1 MSEQEVKGIMYVQT
15 HGVDEPEKSATPFL
29 LAAAAAAL
37 DIEASIFFTMNGGT
51 LLKRGAAE
59 QLMVKPGGGGMA
71 LRYFME
77 QALELG
83 VKLYVC
89 QPSLDLHNLT
99 TEDLIDEV
107 QVTGRVAF
115 NNMALRADAVI
126 SF

>member
-1 MSEQEVKGIMYVQT
+1 
-15 HGVDEPEKSATPFL
+15 
-29 LAAAAAAL
+29 
-37 DIEASIFFTMNGGT
+37 
-51 LLKRGAAE
+51 
-59 QLMVKPGGGGMA
+59 
-71 LRYFME
+71 
-77 QALELG
+77 

-99 TEDLIDEV
+99 TEDLIDKV